1 MQAKNVMTTKVFSI
15 APTASV
21 RSAALSLIAHD
32 VSGLPVI
39 DDEGKVVGIVTEGDL
54 LRRVAGS
61 AFESARDRAEHDDP
75 QSLED
80 YVLTHGW
87 SVKDTMCTDVVT
99 VGPETDVRDIAGMM
113 LSRKIKRVP
122 VIDKGQLIGI
132 VSRCDLL
139 GIIIDAPQD
148 IIASGDDSIR
158 LAISTR
164 LKSDLGIDPEC
175 IELIVSDARVS
186 IGGYLETNLQRKA
199 IRALVESVRGVS
211 AYVDATTLHD

>member
-61 AFESARDRAEHDDP
+61 LSASASDREHDDP
-75 QSLED
+75 QALED
-80 YVLTHGW
+80 YVHSHGW
-87 SVKDTMCTDVVT
+87 SVKDAMCTDVVT
-99 VGPETDVRDIAGMM
+99 VGPETDVRKIAAMM
-113 LSRKIKRVP
+113 LTHGIKRVP

-139 GIIIDAPQD
+139 GMIIDAPQE
-148 IIASGDDSIR
+148 IVASGDDSIR
-158 LAISTR
+158 LAIATR
-164 LKSDLGIDPEC
+164 LKSDLGIDPER
-175 IELIVSDARVS
+175 IKLIVADARVS
-186 IGGYLETNLQRKA
+186 VAGCLETNLQRKA
-199 IRALVESVRGVS
+199 IRALIESVRGVS
-211 AYVDATTLHD
+211 GYNDATTLHD